1 MLGLS
6 NVNPVKHNLS
16 YEPYEIS
23 SSSTLNL
30 SIINLPPQDFINTV
44 HVCNCG
50 NFRFFKGSFKKSED
64 EKMNEKLDNH
74 YLIIPSHSLPYNM
87 TFKYD
92 ESNRSEIDILSTVED
107 YREFEDEYL
116 SIRID
121 YKS

>member
-1 MLGLS
+1 
-6 NVNPVKHNLS
+6 
-16 YEPYEIS
+16 
-23 SSSTLNL
+23 
-30 SIINLPPQDFINTV
+30 
-44 HVCNCG
+44 
-50 NFRFFKGSFKKSED
+50 
-64 EKMNEKLDNH
+64 MNEKLDNH